1 MTSKQAINLLKRYG
15 NDQENVME
23 LYKVIEDEIA
33 DLKHNYKAINE
44 MYNNSVAYGTKIQK
58 ELNELKRNVVS
69 FLKLVTK
76 PTWLDFVESTN
87 YDHLK
92 NKLSK
97 VGKEE

>member
-1 MTSKQAINLLKRYG
+1 MTAKEAIKLLKWHGSDRE
-15 NDQENVME
+15 DVME

-33 DLKHNYKAINE
+33 DLKHNYNVVKE
-44 MYNNSVAYGTKIQK
+44 RFENSADYGAKIQA
-58 ELNELKRNVVS
+58 ELNELKRNVAS
-69 FLKLVTK
+69 FLKLVAK
-76 PTWLDFVESTN
+76 PTWLNFVESAN

>member
-1 MTSKQAINLLKRYG
+1 MTAKEAIKRLKRHG

-23 LYKVIEDEIA
+23 LYDAIEDEIF
-33 DLKHNYKAINE
+33 DLKHNYNVIKK
-44 MYNNSVAYGTKIQK
+44 MHDNSADYGAKIQG

-69 FLKLVTK
+69 FLKLVAK
-76 PTWLDFVESTN
+76 PTWLNFVESTN